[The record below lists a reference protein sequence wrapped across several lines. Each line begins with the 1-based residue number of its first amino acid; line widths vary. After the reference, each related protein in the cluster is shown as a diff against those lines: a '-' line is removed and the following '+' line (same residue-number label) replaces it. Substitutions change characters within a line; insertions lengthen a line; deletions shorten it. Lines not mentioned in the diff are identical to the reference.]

1 MFAWPIA
8 AQEQRGSI
16 EGVVKDSSGAVL
28 PGVTVEARSS
38 AGAVLSS
45 TTDTEG
51 AYRFPSVAP
60 GTYEITAT
68 LQGFTPKKQADVSV
82 GLGQIKKVDLAL
94 GLAGVAESVQV
105 VAESPLVDVKQS
117 ARQTNISRE
126 QIDLLPKG
134 RDFTTLVTQAPGANT
149 EAKLGGL
156 SIDGASAG
164 ENRYIIDGIETT
176 DIQQGISGKNVIA
189 DFVEEIQVKSSGY
202 SAEFGGATG
211 GVINVIT
218 KSGTN
223 ALHGNALFNF
233 QGDQLSGGAVPA
245 EGFTDVFGTGIPSLR
260 INPLN
265 SDLAEYITYPEDKV
279 SRVEPGFALGGPIVT
294 NRAWFFG
301 AYQPTF
307 TSIERT
313 VNATTSSN
321 PAGQPNSATRK
332 RQEQYITA
340 NLTGQMSDSL
350 RGRVAFNNS
359 WRQLKGLLPTPDAT
373 DPAGSDY
380 GKTSNIPELLGV
392 GQHGLGRFAEPV
404 LRHPGRLLHVRLAR
418 RERDGGSTL
427 QLDDHEQH
435 RFPGRAGQPA
445 APDRVLERALEQQ
458 SRQRSADP
466 CELPGGRH
474 RVREAGRRPPVEVRR
489 VVRHASATTWTAVKP
504 PLA

>member
-1 MFAWPIA
+1 MRARTFAALVVALLFAWPIA

-38 AGAVLSS
+38 AGAVVSS

-51 AYRFPSVAP
+51 VYRFPSVAP

-68 LQGFTPKKQADVSV
+68 LQGFTPKKQGDVSV

-105 VAESPLVDVKQS
+105 TAESPLVDVKQS

-176 DIQQGISGKNVIA
+176 DLQQGLSGKNVIA

-245 EGFTDVFGTGIPSLR
+245 EGFTDVFSTGIPSLR

-294 NRAWFFG
+294 NRGWFFG

-307 TSIERT
+307 STIERT
-313 VNATTSSN
+313 VNATTASN
-321 PAGQPNSATRK
+321 PAGSPNSGDAEASGAVHH
-332 RQEQYITA
+332 RQPDRADERQPA
-340 NLTGQMSDSL
+340 RPGGLQQQLAAAEGPAADTGRHRSGGL
-350 RGRVAFNNS
+350 R
-359 WRQLKGLLPTPDAT
+359 LPEDPDV
-373 DPAGSDY
+373 
-380 GKTSNIPELLGV
+380 PELLGL
-392 GQHGLGRFAEPV
+392 GQHGLGRVAEPV
-404 LRHPGRLLHVRLAR
+404 LRHPGRLLHVGPAR
-418 RERDGGSTL
+418 HERHGSS
-427 QLDDHEQH
+427 
-435 RFPGRAGQPA
+435 
-445 APDRVLERALEQQ
+445 AL
-458 SRQRSADP
+458 
-466 CELPGGRH
+466 
-474 RVREAGRRPPVEVRR
+474 
-489 VVRHASATTWTAVKP
+489 
-504 PLA
+504 

>member
-1 MFAWPIA
+1 M
-8 AQEQRGSI
+8 
-16 EGVVKDSSGAVL
+16 
-28 PGVTVEARSS
+28 
-38 AGAVLSS
+38 
-45 TTDTEG
+45 
-51 AYRFPSVAP
+51 
-60 GTYEITAT
+60 
-68 LQGFTPKKQADVSV
+68 
-82 GLGQIKKVDLAL
+82 DLAL

-105 VAESPLVDVKQS
+105 TAESPLVDVKQS

-176 DIQQGISGKNVIA
+176 DLQQGISGKNVIA

-202 SAEFGGATG
+202 TAEFGGATG

-279 SRVEPGFALGGPIVT
+279 SRVEPGFALGGPIAT

-313 VNATTSSN
+313 VNATTASN

-380 GKTSNIPELLGV
+380 GKTSTFPNYSVSANMDWVASPNLFFGIRGGYYMSDWHDTNVTEVPRYNWTTTNNIGFLDVPASLQRATGFSSVLSNNKVVKDQQTRANFQADGTVYGKLG
-392 GQHGLGRFAEPV
+392 GDH
-404 LRHPGRLLHVRLAR
+404 
-418 RERDGGSTL
+418 
-427 QLDDHEQH
+427 QLK
-435 RFPGRAGQPA
+435 FG
-445 APDRVLERALEQQ
+445 V
-458 SRQRSADP
+458 S
-466 CELPGGRH
+466 
-474 RVREAGRRPPVEVRR
+474 VRPPRQQR
-489 VVRHASATTWTAVKP
+489 GQR
-504 PLA
+504 